1 MQHCHE
7 ECGEGNMLMHNKAK
21 PKGSKDWF
29 ESAAEAF
36 DRIVDKLSPPKKS
49 AEEKAESRKI
59 LEAFYKNEEDTN
71 KALGLPPLDAKNPYR
86 FL

>member
-1 MQHCHE
+1 
-7 ECGEGNMLMHNKAK
+7 MLMHKK
-21 PKGSKDWF
+21 SRIEKWL
-29 ESAAEAF
+29 
-36 DRIVDKLSPPKKS
+36 DRFVEFCDNRVIDKLAPKKS